1 KEEFLD
7 EKSMIN
13 GLQKII
19 KNACLTLDVERVSVW
34 RFDERLGQLQ
44 SLCRYEK
51 AEDTYLAAHSF
62 SAEDHPKFIKT
73 FLEGVEFHISD
84 VASEPSHEEFAEVI
98 QEVGSNMSSIGVPII
113 QRGNPMG
120 LMSFAKI
127 NKGDEWSAE
136 ELRFIKYSTGIAAL
150 VMNSYARSVFE
161 KELQTAKIKA
171 EKANLAKSEFLA
183 NMSHELRTP
192 LNAVIGFSDL
202 MLQKI
207 FGDLGSARYED
218 YIHDINMSARH
229 LLSLIS
235 EILEIAKSEAGKYEI
250 YPADVD
256 ISYEFSNAVRLLRGR
271 FKDKDFDVITEIEDG
286 IQSINVDPKCFRR
299 IVINLLTNA
308 VKFSGDDCSI
318 LIKVVR
324 KGNFFILSFTDNG
337 IGIPPD
343 QQEEVFKA
351 FHQVESTL
359 SKSFEGTGL
368 GLSITKALVE
378 KHGGSVE
385 IESAIG
391 AGTTIRIMLPTKQSQ
406 DQVTAVNAA

>member
-1 KEEFLD
+1 
-7 EKSMIN
+7 
-13 GLQKII
+13 
-19 KNACLTLDVERVSVW
+19 LTLDVDRVSIW
-34 RFDERLGQLQ
+34 QFYEYKGELQ

-51 AEDTYLAAHSF
+51 ANNKYLAQHCY
-62 SAEDHPKFIKT
+62 SAVDHPKFFDA
-73 FLEGVEFHISD
+73 FLKGDEFHISD
-84 VASEPSHEEFAEVI
+84 IAIDSPHGKFAEI
-98 QEVGSNMSSIGVPII
+98 IPEDGKNMSFIGIPII

-127 NKGDEWSAE
+127 NRGDEWSTE
-136 ELRFIKYSTGIAAL
+136 ERRFIKYSVGIATL

-161 KELQTAKIKA
+161 QELRAAKTKA

-235 EILEIAKSEAGKYEI
+235 EILEIAKTEAGKYEI
-250 YPADVD
+250 YPTEVD
-256 ISYEFSNAVRLLRGR
+256 IAYEFSNAVRLLKGR
-271 FKDKDFDVITEIEDG
+271 FKDREFEVKIEIEEG
-286 IQSINVDPKCFRR
+286 IKSINVDPKCFRR
-299 IVINLLTNA
+299 IVINIMTNA
-308 VKFSGDDCSI
+308 VKFSGNNCSI

-324 KGNFFILSFTDNG
+324 KGRFFILSFTDNG
-337 IGIPPD
+337 IGIAED

-351 FHQVESTL
+351 FHQVDSTM

-368 GLSITKALVE
+368 GLSITKSLVE

-385 IESAIG
+385 IESATG
-391 AGTTIRIMLPTKQSQ
+391 AGTTIKIMLPVKQPQVQESA
-406 DQVTAVNAA
+406 VTAA